1 MDPVCPACGG
11 PLISPDE
18 ACPRCA
24 LARAIVPAAPT
35 VPAGIDRRQAVE
47 RRMPVGEDRD
57 VRRSLRMLLAIGVG
71 VTLLLFAVVAII
83 VWVLF
88 GL

>member
-1 MDPVCPACGG
+1 MDPVCPECGG

-24 LARAIVPAAPT
+24 LSRAIVPVAPT
-35 VPAGIDRRQAVE
+35 VPAGVDRHQPSE
-47 RRMPVGEDRD
+47 RRMPLGEDRD
-57 VRRSLRMLLAIGVG
+57 VRRSFRLLLAIGVG
-71 VTLLLFAVVAII
+71 LTLLLFAVVAIL

-88 GL
+88 GA

>member
-18 ACPRCA
+18 VCPRCA
-24 LARAIVPAAPT
+24 LARAMVPVAPT
-35 VPAGIDRRQAVE
+35 VPVGVDQRQPTD

-57 VRRSLRMLLAIGVG
+57 VRRSLRLLLAIGVG
-71 VTLLLFAVVAII
+71 LTLLLFAVVAIL

-88 GL
+88 GA